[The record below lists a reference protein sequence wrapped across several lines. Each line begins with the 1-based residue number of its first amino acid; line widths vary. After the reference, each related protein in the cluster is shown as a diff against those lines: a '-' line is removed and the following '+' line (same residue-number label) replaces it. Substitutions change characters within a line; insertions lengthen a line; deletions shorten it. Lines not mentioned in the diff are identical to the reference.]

1 MARVLFLSAS
11 VGVGHTAAAA
21 AVASALAEIDSGI
34 ETQTVDSYKYAA
46 SVFSKVVANGYI
58 GMVKNVPQLY
68 RFIYDRAERS
78 SDIPAFRRWVS
89 QYTAANLRAL
99 VSEQKPDLVVCTHAF
114 PCGVMAEYKR
124 QFDPALPVVGIVTD
138 FAVHPFWI
146 YNNIDAYAVAT
157 SEMRQTLV
165 ARGVKRDRIVVSGI
179 PVDPR
184 FGRPRLP
191 VAELRAELGLPP
203 DRRIVLM
210 MGGGLGIGPLDRMIR
225 SLAQVDVP
233 LAGAIIVGRNGRL
246 EKRVLALAEQTEYPL
261 RVFGF
266 VDNVYD
272 YMHASDVLLT
282 KPGGL
287 TSSEALAADGAGQ
300 AAAGPG
306 RTEHALLGVA
316 PRCGARQGRAPDGS
330 ARTRDSDILRT
341 TRPALQPNPR
351 SPAPRCGSHSCRT
364 HHRADRL
371 GDVSIR
377 TAGSSQISAAP
388 VRNSASATTIAAR
401 GPRPGASASKRKTSG
416 AAASGAIT

>member
-1 MARVLFLSAS
+1 VARILFLSAS

-21 AVASALAEIDSGI
+21 AVESALAEIESGI
-34 ETQTVDSYKYAA
+34 ETQTIDSYKYAA

-78 SDIPAFRRWVS
+78 RDIPAFRRWVS

-99 VSEQKPDLVVCTHAF
+99 VAERKPDLVVCTHAF

-124 QFDPALPVVGIVTD
+124 QFDPSLPVVGIVTD
-138 FAVHPFWI
+138 FVVHPFWI

-157 SEMRQTLV
+157 PEMRQTLL
-165 ARGVKRDRIVVSGI
+165 ARGVKRERIVVSGI

-191 VAELRAELGLPP
+191 VTQLRAALGLPP
-203 DRRIVLM
+203 DRRVVLM

-225 SLAQVDVP
+225 SLAKVDVP

-246 EKRVLALAEQTEYPL
+246 EKRVLAVAEQTEYPL

-272 YMHASDVLLT
+272 YMHASDVLLS

-287 TSSEALAADGAGQ
+287 TSSEALCAELPMVLVKPLPGQEERNTRYLVSRRAAVRAKG
-300 AAAGPG
+300 
-306 RTEHALLGVA
+306 E
-316 PRCGARQGRAPDGS
+316 RQLVQMVREILTSGERRAHLCESIEKLRRPDA
-330 ARTRDSDILRT
+330 ARTVAERIVELL
-341 TRPALQPNPR
+341 ALK
-351 SPAPRCGSHSCRT
+351 
-364 HHRADRL
+364 RA
-371 GDVSIR
+371 G
-377 TAGSSQISAAP
+377 
-388 VRNSASATTIAAR
+388 AAR
-401 GPRPGASASKRKTSG
+401 
-416 AAASGAIT
+416 

>member
-21 AVASALAEIDSGI
+21 AVASALAEIDPGI

-157 SEMRQTLV
+157 SEMRQALV

-246 EKRVLALAEQTEYPL
+246 EKRVLAVAEQTEYPL

-287 TSSEALAADGAGQ
+287 TSSEALAAELPMVLVKPLPGQ
-300 AAAGPG
+300 EERNTRYLVSRRAAVRAKGERQMAQLVREILTSSERRAQLCSRIHELRHPDAA
-306 RTEHALLGVA
+306 RAVAERIIALI
-316 PRCGARQGRAPDGS
+316 GS
-330 ARTRDSDILRT
+330 A
-341 TRPALQPNPR
+341 
-351 SPAPRCGSHSCRT
+351 
-364 HHRADRL
+364 
-371 GDVSIR
+371 
-377 TAGSSQISAAP
+377 SSRFEP
-388 VRNSASATTIAAR
+388 VVAAR
-401 GPRPGASASKRKTSG
+401 
-416 AAASGAIT
+416 

>member
-1 MARVLFLSAS
+1 MARILFLSAS

-21 AVASALAEIDSGI
+21 AVESALAEIESGI
-34 ETQTVDSYKYAA
+34 ETQTIDSYKYAA

-78 SDIPAFRRWVS
+78 RDIPAFRRWVS

-99 VSEQKPDLVVCTHAF
+99 VAERKPDLVVCTHAF

-124 QFDPALPVVGIVTD
+124 QFDPSLPVVGIVTD
-138 FAVHPFWI
+138 FVVHPFWI

-157 SEMRQTLV
+157 PEMRQTLL
-165 ARGVKRDRIVVSGI
+165 ARGVKRERIVVSGI

-191 VAELRAELGLPP
+191 VTQLRAALGLPP
-203 DRRIVLM
+203 DRRVVLM

-225 SLAQVDVP
+225 SLAKVDVP

-246 EKRVLALAEQTEYPL
+246 EKRVLAVAEQTEYPL

-272 YMHASDVLLT
+272 YMHASDVLLS

-287 TSSEALAADGAGQ
+287 TSSEALCAELPMVLVKPLPGQEERNTRYLVSRRAAVRAKG
-300 AAAGPG
+300 
-306 RTEHALLGVA
+306 E
-316 PRCGARQGRAPDGS
+316 RQLVQMVREILTSGERRAHLCESIEKLRRPDA
-330 ARTRDSDILRT
+330 ARTVAERIVELL
-341 TRPALQPNPR
+341 ALK
-351 SPAPRCGSHSCRT
+351 
-364 HHRADRL
+364 RA
-371 GDVSIR
+371 G
-377 TAGSSQISAAP
+377 
-388 VRNSASATTIAAR
+388 AAR
-401 GPRPGASASKRKTSG
+401 
-416 AAASGAIT
+416 

>member
-1 MARVLFLSAS
+1 MSRILFLSAS
-11 VGVGHTAAAA
+11 VGGGHTAAAA
-21 AVASALAEIDSGI
+21 AVESALRDVDGEI

-58 GMVKNVPQLY
+58 GMVKNVPQIY

-78 SDIPAFRRWVS
+78 RDIPAFRRWVS

-99 VSEQKPDLVVCTHAF
+99 VSERKPDLVVCTHAF
-114 PCGVMAEYKR
+114 PCGVMSEYKR
-124 QFDPALPVVGIVTD
+124 QFDPSLPVVGIVTD
-138 FAVHPFWI
+138 FVVHPFWI

-157 SEMRQTLV
+157 PEMRQALL

-191 VAELRAELGLPP
+191 PAELRAALGLPQ
-203 DRRIVLM
+203 DRHIVLM

-225 SLAQVDVP
+225 ALGKVDVP
-233 LAGAIIVGRNGRL
+233 LAGAIVVGRNGRL
-246 EKRVLALAEQTEYPL
+246 EKRVLAVAEQTDYPL

-287 TSSEALAADGAGQ
+287 TSSEALSAELPMVLVKPLPGQEERNTRYLVSRHAAVRAKGERQLAQLVREILTSSERRSQLHDSIEALRRPD
-300 AAAGPG
+300 AA
-306 RTEHALLGVA
+306 RTVAERIVELLGVK
-316 PRCGARQGRAPDGS
+316 RAVS
-330 ARTRDSDILRT
+330 A
-341 TRPALQPNPR
+341 
-351 SPAPRCGSHSCRT
+351 
-364 HHRADRL
+364 
-371 GDVSIR
+371 
-377 TAGSSQISAAP
+377 
-388 VRNSASATTIAAR
+388 
-401 GPRPGASASKRKTSG
+401 K
-416 AAASGAIT
+416 